1 MDSLSLKSPK
11 ILHGFAISMLT
22 SAFFS
27 VIPIFTLRTTGLRN
41 KGPYVGKS
49 QKLWKPTPLF
59 TYVDLVQ
66 VCRIKL
72 QVALKL
78 ENNLRF

>member
-1 MDSLSLKSPK
+1 MTYFSLKAYFRF
-11 ILHGFAISMLT
+11 LY
-22 SAFFS
+22 S
-27 VIPIFTLRTTGLRN
+27 VIPIFTLKTTGLRN
-41 KGPYVGKS
+41 EGPYVDKS

-59 TYVDLVQ
+59 TYLDLVR